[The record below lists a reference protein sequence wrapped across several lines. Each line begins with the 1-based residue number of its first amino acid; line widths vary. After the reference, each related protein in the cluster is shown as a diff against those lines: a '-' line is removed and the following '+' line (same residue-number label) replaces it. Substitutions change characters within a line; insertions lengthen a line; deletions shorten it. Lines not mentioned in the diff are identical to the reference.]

1 MRGSYSYVAVIPPR
15 RDRHRMKRNAAGGL
29 FTRSSRFA
37 LMIIDLSTVDSGPR
51 HFYFTLNQG
60 WWQGEKGNENSQ
72 IQGLDGLLACRIEIA
87 RVGVRYLLDG
97 SISGYALAACDRC
110 LESYRRLLD
119 FEFRLFLSAHISD
132 PDQSELELSEEDM
145 AVQFVEGDEVDL
157 FEIVREQIYISL
169 PMKSLCRKDCSGL
182 CPVCGIDL
190 NKNSCKCHRG
200 EGHPGFSKLKDLI
213 LNGEH

>member
-1 MRGSYSYVAVIPPR
+1 
-15 RDRHRMKRNAAGGL
+15 
-29 FTRSSRFA
+29 
-37 LMIIDLSTVDSGPR
+37 MIVDLSTVDSGPR
-51 HFYFTLNQG
+51 HFDFTLNQG
-60 WWQGEKGNENSQ
+60 WWQGEKGTGNSQ
-72 IQGLDGLLACRIEIA
+72 IQELDGSLACRIEIA

-97 SISGYALAACDRC
+97 SISGYALATCDRC

-119 FEFRLFLSAHISD
+119 SEFRLFLSAHVSD
-132 PDQSELELSEEDM
+132 PDQSEIDLSEEDM

-200 EGHPGFSKLKDLI
+200 EGHPGLSKLKDLI